1 MANIRV
7 TCPACNTQLE
17 IGDEHAGQEVEC
29 GNCLQVFVAKGPA
42 PEPPKEPVVFG
53 LPPKSAPKES
63 APPKRRRRRD
73 DDDDDYEHDRDRRSR
88 RDDDD
93 YEYDRR
99 SRRGED
105 TSGADGMAVAALV
118 LGILSLPLVCCWW
131 AGLPLAALAIIMGSL
146 GMKSRTQGGLG
157 TAGLV
162 LGIISACL
170 VAFLFMLSAGGG
182 AWGRFPF
189 R

>member
-17 IGDEHAGQEVEC
+17 IGEEHGGQEVEC
-29 GNCLQVFVAKGPA
+29 GNCLQVFIAKA
-42 PEPPKEPVVFG
+42 PEKEGPKAKVVFG
-53 LPPKSAPKES
+53 LPEKPAEPKEP
-63 APPKRRRRRD
+63 PPKRRRRRD
-73 DDDDDYEHDRDRRSR
+73 DDDDDYEHDRRR

-93 YEYDRR
+93 YDYDRR
-99 SRRGED
+99 DRRGAE
-105 TSGADGMAVAALV
+105 TGGADGMAIASLV

-146 GMKSRTQGGLG
+146 GMKSRDQSGLA

-170 VAFLFMLSAGGG
+170 VAFLFVAGMG
-182 AWGRFPF
+182 ARWGAFPW

>member
-17 IGDEHAGQEVEC
+17 IGEEHAGQEVEC
-29 GNCLQVFVAKGPA
+29 GNCLQVFIAKA
-42 PEPPKEPVVFG
+42 PEKEGPKIKVVFG
-53 LPPKSAPKES
+53 LPEKTEPKEP
-63 APPKRRRRRD
+63 PPKRRRRRD
-73 DDDDDYEHDRDRRSR
+73 DDDDDYEHDRRR

-93 YEYDRR
+93 YDYDRR
-99 SRRGED
+99 DRRGSD
-105 TSGADGMAVAALV
+105 TGGADGMAIAALV

-131 AGLPLAALAIIMGSL
+131 AGLPLAALSIIFGSL
-146 GMKSRTQGGLG
+146 GMKSRDQSGLA

-170 VAFLFMLSAGGG
+170 VAFLFVAGMGARMGG
-182 AWGRFPF
+182 FPF

>member
-17 IGDEHAGQEVEC
+17 IGEEHAGQEVEC
-29 GNCLQVFVAKGPA
+29 GNCLQVFIAKA
-42 PEPPKEPVVFG
+42 PEKEGPKVKVVFG
-53 LPPKSAPKES
+53 LPEKPEPREP
-63 APPKRRRRRD
+63 PPKRRRRRD
-73 DDDDDYEHDRDRRSR
+73 DDDDDYEHDRRR

-93 YEYDRR
+93 YDYDRR
-99 SRRGED
+99 DRRGPD
-105 TSGADGMAVAALV
+105 TGGADGMAIASLV

-146 GMKSRTQGGLG
+146 GMKSRDQSGLA

-170 VAFLFMLSAGGG
+170 VGFLLVGGLGARWGAFP
-182 AWGRFPF
+182 WR
-189 R
+189 